1 MKKKRKLPAP
11 VFKEYNQD
19 QMWLFPPSIE
29 ELIPQNH
36 IVRTINTAINGMN
49 LSNILRAYKGG
60 GTSSYH
66 PQMLLK
72 VLIYA
77 YTQKIYSSRN
87 ISKALRENVNFMWI
101 AGNNRPDFRTINRFR
116 SIILKENIEKV
127 FASVLELLFEKKFIK
142 FENYFLDG
150 TKIEADANKYS
161 FVWGKSTKQY
171 KERLQK
177 QVRELLDKIDV
188 INDKENDEYGDSDL
202 EELGEGVEV
211 TAEELEK
218 TIRRINEGLSENE
231 KDEDVEQDLKK
242 LEEDMLPRLK
252 KYEEHEKILGKRNS
266 FSKTDHDATFMRMKE
281 DPMMNGQ
288 LKAGYNVQIG
298 TENQFILGY
307 SIHQKPTDTTTFI
320 PHINKLKEVTGRLP
334 ENIIADAGYGSV
346 ENYVFIELEGI
357 GNYVKY
363 PYFHKEQQRK
373 FKKEIFRTENL
384 HYDPEKD
391 EFTCPAGKKLRYTDD
406 KQRIT
411 DNGYLQKTKIYTA
424 EDCRWCRKRTACHK
438 SRYNRRIEINPIL
451 TEFKKKVSANLKSE
465 QGLLLRSKRP
475 VEVESVFGHIKHNR
489 GFKRFLLRGL
499 DNVSTEWGLICIAH
513 NLFKMNLAMAR

>member
-1 MKKKRKLPAP
+1 MKKKRKRPAP

-19 QMWLFPPSIE
+19 QMWLFPPSID

-36 IVRTINTAINGMN
+36 IVRTVNTAINGMD
-49 LSNILRAYKGG
+49 LSHILRSYKGG

-87 ISKALRENVNFMWI
+87 IAKALRENINFMWI
-101 AGNNRPDFRTINRFR
+101 SGNNRPDFRTINRFR
-116 SIILKENIEKV
+116 SIILKENIEKI
-127 FASVLELLFEKKFIK
+127 FSSVLELLFEKGFVK

-150 TKIEADANKYS
+150 TKIEANANKYT
-161 FVWGKSTKQY
+161 FVWGKSTKHY

-177 QVRELLDKIDV
+177 QVSELLDKIDV
-188 INDKENDEYGDSDL
+188 INDKENKEYGDSDL

-211 TAEELEK
+211 TAEDLEK

-231 KDEDVEQDLKK
+231 TDDEVEQDLKK
-242 LEEDMLPRLK
+242 MEKEMLPRLK
-252 KYEEHEKILGKRNS
+252 KYEDYEKILGKRNS
-266 FSKTDHDATFMRMKE
+266 FSKTDHDATFMRMKD
-281 DPMMNGQ
+281 DPMKNGH

-307 SIHQKPTDTTTFI
+307 SIHQKPGDTTTFI
-320 PHINKLKEVTGRLP
+320 PHMNKLEEMAGKLP
-334 ENIIADAGYGSV
+334 ENIIADAGYGSE
-346 ENYVFIELEGI
+346 ENYAFIESHNL

-363 PYFHKEQQRK
+363 PNFHREQRRK
-373 FKKEIFRTENL
+373 FREEIFRVENL
-384 HYDPEKD
+384 PYDPASD

-406 KQRIT
+406 KVRIT
-411 DNGYLQKTKIYTA
+411 DNGYIQKNRIYTS
-424 EDCRWCRKRTACHK
+424 EDCRWCRKRKACHK
-438 SRYNRRIEINPIL
+438 SRHNRRIEINPTLIG
-451 TEFKKKVSANLKSE
+451 FKKKVSANLKSE

-489 GFKRFLLRGL
+489 GFKKFMLRGI
-499 DNVSTEWGLICIAH
+499 DNVSTEWGLISIAH
-513 NLFKMNLAMAR
+513 NLFKMNLQMA